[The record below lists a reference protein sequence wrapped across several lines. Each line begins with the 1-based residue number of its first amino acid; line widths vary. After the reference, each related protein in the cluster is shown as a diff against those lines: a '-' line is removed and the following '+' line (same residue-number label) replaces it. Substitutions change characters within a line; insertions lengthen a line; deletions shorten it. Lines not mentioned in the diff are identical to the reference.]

1 MLRKLGVEKS
11 TAKTQE
17 ISTFQGI
24 SNNLGK
30 NWIIHFSLLVFQH
43 ISTFH
48 NIHFQVC
55 WALIAMATGWELLHT
70 EVQTWRVRSSTSSS
84 LPGPSLS
91 LLCHRD
97 PGRDCERL
105 GNLQKSGLLLSAMLW
120 EVSPSD
126 NLRSWLHHRLH
137 HHHWVGVV
145 VRGFRGLEMAKELFV
160 GEAQVSSRTK
170 G

>member
-17 ISTFQGI
+17 ISTFLGI
-24 SNNLGK
+24 SNNLEK
-30 NWIIHFSLLVFQH
+30 NWIIHFSLLVFQS

-48 NIHFQVC
+48 NIHLQVC
-55 WALIAMATGWELLHT
+55 WALIAMATGWELLHR

-84 LPGPSLS
+84 LPGLSLS

-105 GNLQKSGLLLSAMLW
+105 WNLQKSGLLLSAMLW

-126 NLRSWLHHRLH
+126 DPWPWLHHRLH
-137 HHHWVGVV
+137 HHHRARVV
-145 VRGFRGLEMAKELFV
+145 VGGFWGLKISKELFV